1 MFKTKAQSLSEY
13 AICLAGLLLAMVAMQ
28 VYVKR
33 GLQGRYR
40 DLVRHTTAQVNTSGK
55 NQYEPY
61 YRSEDF
67 NNREGVNIL
76 ENIRPQGINNKTIAK
91 DETARAG
98 TSIEQINCYDD
109 K

>member
-13 AICLAGLLLAMVAMQ
+13 TICLAGLLLAMVAMQ

-33 GLQGRYR
+33 GLQGRYS
-40 DLVRHTTAQVNTSGK
+40 DVVRHTTAQVNTSGK

-67 NNREGVNIL
+67 NNTEGANIL
-76 ENIRPQGINNKTIAK
+76 ENIQPQGIYNKTITV
-91 DETARAG
+91 DRTTREG
-98 TSIEQINCYDD
+98 MSQEQINCYDD